1 MNKKEAEVKLGLA
14 FDLIIQTSQPL
25 ELKKWSKILK
35 PSKKVENEYRAL
47 PFLYPKIV
55 EKLKREGFAVYST
68 ILENINLSDDYKQA
82 LKLKVQLR
90 DYQKE
95 ALTKF
100 VLNKNRGVVILPTAA
115 GKTIV
120 GLSALERIKQKTLI
134 VVPVINLLEQW
145 IKAILEYTSLTRD
158 MVGQFGDNIK
168 EIRDITVTTYAS
180 ARQNINSLRKHF
192 SFIIFDE
199 VHHLPAEK
207 TIKIAE
213 GFPAPYR
220 LGLTATPDRADSG
233 EKELYT
239 LIGPQIIVS
248 TISDLVDEGFVSK
261 FDLETIEVDLLQKE
275 QMQYEKYMN
284 IYRSYLRKRKIQIR
298 SPKDYERYLVFR
310 VNVDPEAKKALE
322 AHRKARSIVYS
333 SQSKLDVIEEL
344 LKRHK
349 NDRVIIFSEFNDMV
363 YMISKNF
370 VIPSITHETKSS
382 ERNNILEK
390 FKEGKYSKIVTGK
403 VLDEGLDVKEAN
415 VGIIVSGSGQSR
427 QFIQRLGR
435 LLRPKTKKV
444 KLYELVTSGSLEIS
458 TAKRRKKS
466 EII

>member
-1 MNKKEAEVKLGLA
+1 MNRKEAKVKLGLA
-14 FDLIIQTSQPL
+14 FDLIIQTSHPL
-25 ELKKWSKILK
+25 EMKKWSRIVKI
-35 PSKKVENEYRAL
+35 SKKVENEYRAL
-47 PFLYPKIV
+47 PFRYQTIV
-55 EKLKREGFAVYST
+55 ERLKREGFFVNST
-68 ILENINLSDDYKQA
+68 ILEEIHLSDEYKQA
-82 LKLKVQLR
+82 LKLNVQLR

-95 ALTKF
+95 TLTRF
-100 VLNKNRGVVILPTAA
+100 TLNKYRGVVILPTAA
-115 GKTIV
+115 GKTII
-120 GLSALERIKQKTLI
+120 GLSALEKIKQKTLI

-145 IKAILEYTSLTRD
+145 IKAIVEFTSITRE
-158 MVGQFGDNIK
+158 MVGQFGDNVK
-168 EIRDITVTTYAS
+168 EIKDITVTTYAS
-180 ARQNINSLRKHF
+180 ARQNINTLRKHF

-239 LIGPQIIVS
+239 LIGPQIVVS
-248 TISDLVDEGFVSK
+248 TISDLVNEGFVAK
-261 FDLETIEVDLLQKE
+261 FDLETIEIDLFQKE

-310 VNVDPEAKKALE
+310 VNVDPEAKEALE
-322 AHRKARSIVYS
+322 AHRKARTIVYS
-333 SQSKLDVIEEL
+333 SQSKLVKIAEL

-349 NDRVIIFSEFNDMV
+349 SDRVLIFSEFNDMV
-363 YMISKNF
+363 YMISKRF
-370 VIPSITHETKSS
+370 LIPSITHETKSS
-382 ERNNILEK
+382 ERNVILKK
-390 FKEGKYSKIVTGK
+390 FKEGKYSKLVTGK

-435 LLRPKTKKV
+435 LLRPKTEKV
-444 KLYELVTSGSLEIS
+444 KLYELVTSSSLEVS